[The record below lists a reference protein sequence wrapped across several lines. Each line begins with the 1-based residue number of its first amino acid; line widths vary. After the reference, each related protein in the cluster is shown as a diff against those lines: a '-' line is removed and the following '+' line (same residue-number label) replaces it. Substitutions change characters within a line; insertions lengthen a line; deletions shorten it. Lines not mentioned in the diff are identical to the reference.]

1 MVGSEKLK
9 KEKMNM
15 VSKNKKY
22 IVAAIAA
29 IGSGIVYL
37 IMHYGGTYKWWI
49 LGLYVVIAFL
59 AYHLY
64 ISRNNNSI

>member
-1 MVGSEKLK
+1 
-9 KEKMNM
+9 MNM

-22 IVAAIAA
+22 IGAGIAG

-37 IMHYGGTYKWWI
+37 IMHYGGAYKWWI

-59 AYHLY
+59 ACYFFM
-64 ISRNNNSI
+64 SRNNNSV

>member
-1 MVGSEKLK
+1 
-9 KEKMNM
+9 MNM

-22 IVAAIAA
+22 IGAAIAG

-37 IMHYGGTYKWWI
+37 IMHYGGTYKLWV
-49 LGLYVVIAFL
+49 LGLSVVIGFL
-59 AYHLY
+59 TCYFF

>member
-1 MVGSEKLK
+1 
-9 KEKMNM
+9 MNM

-22 IVAAIAA
+22 IGAGIGAGIAA
-29 IGSGIVYL
+29 VGSGIVYL

-49 LGLYVVIAFL
+49 LGLYVIISFL

>member
-1 MVGSEKLK
+1 
-9 KEKMNM
+9 M

-22 IVAAIAA
+22 IGAAIAG

-37 IMHYGGTYKWWI
+37 IMHYGGTYKFWV
-49 LGLYVVIAFL
+49 LGLYVVIGFL
-59 AYHLY
+59 TCYFF

>member
-1 MVGSEKLK
+1 
-9 KEKMNM
+9 MNM

-22 IVAAIAA
+22 IGAGIAG

-49 LGLYVVIAFL
+49 LGLYVVICFL
-59 AYHLY
+59 ACYFF

>member
-1 MVGSEKLK
+1 
-9 KEKMNM
+9 M

-22 IVAAIAA
+22 IGAAIAG

-49 LGLYVVIAFL
+49 LGLYVVIGFL
-59 AYHLY
+59 ACYFF
-64 ISRNNNSI
+64 ISRNNN

>member
-1 MVGSEKLK
+1 
-9 KEKMNM
+9 MNM

-22 IVAAIAA
+22 IGAAIAG

-49 LGLYVVIAFL
+49 LGLYAVIGFL
-59 AYHLY
+59 ACFFY
-64 ISRNNNSI
+64 IKK

>member
-1 MVGSEKLK
+1 
-9 KEKMNM
+9 MNM

-22 IVAAIAA
+22 IGAAIAG

-49 LGLYVVIAFL
+49 LGLYIVFAFL
-59 AYHLY
+59 ACYFF
-64 ISRNNNSI
+64 ITRNNNSI

>member
-1 MVGSEKLK
+1 
-9 KEKMNM
+9 MNM

-22 IVAAIAA
+22 IGAAIAG

-49 LGLYVVIAFL
+49 LGLYVVIGFL
-59 AYHLY
+59 ACYFF

>member
-1 MVGSEKLK
+1 
-9 KEKMNM
+9 MNM

-22 IVAAIAA
+22 IVAAIAG

-37 IMHYGGTYKWWI
+37 IMHYGGTYKLWV
-49 LGLYVVIAFL
+49 LGLYVVIGFL
-59 AYHLY
+59 TCYFF